1 MLLGYQFFSVVD
13 TMVLNGLLLDLCLLH
28 IMGLSY
34 TFLFFI
40 VNSRLSFSV
49 GTG

>member
-13 TMVLNGLLLDLCLLH
+13 TMILNGLLLDLCLLH
-28 IMGLSY
+28 MGLSY

-40 VNSRLSFSV
+40 VNSRLSFSA
-49 GTG
+49 GTS